1 MIEADRLMV
10 DLQMAMKDM
19 VEAAQV
25 VMLMADM
32 CKEEEVDSAD
42 KRMLMMVDTQAVLKG
57 MEVLEMVDMQVDIQE
72 GMDLAEGV
80 GWGRQVKVEAKAG
93 VKVVLSQVQ
102 EREASAKDKAAMA
115 MEAMIVLM
123 ERAQVWSKEQPARQW
138 L

>member
-42 KRMLMMVDTQAVLKG
+42 KRMLMMVDT
-57 MEVLEMVDMQVDIQE
+57 
-72 GMDLAEGV
+72 
-80 GWGRQVKVEAKAG
+80 
-93 VKVVLSQVQ
+93 
-102 EREASAKDKAAMA
+102 
-115 MEAMIVLM
+115 
-123 ERAQVWSKEQPARQW
+123 
-138 L
+138 